1 MTVSEIDLY
10 NILKKKLGEKEADTL
25 VSFVKTEVKTKFE
38 DQKDYFSSKE
48 DLANVKAELVEK
60 ITAFK
65 ADIIKWMFIFWVG
78 QLAAVFA
85 FLKFLS

>member
-10 NILKKKLGEKEADTL
+10 NILKKKVGDKEADTL
-25 VSFVKTEVKTKFE
+25 VNFVKAEVKGRFE
-38 DQKDYFSSKE
+38 EQKNQLATKE
-48 DLANVKAELVEK
+48 DLALLKADM
-60 ITAFK
+60 ANFK

-85 FLKFLS
+85 FLKFLA